1 VPGGLQKELR
11 QTKPFRSLE
20 VEAALSIART
30 AARLDHG
37 VAQALKPFGLT
48 PTQYNVLR
56 ILRGAGAEGL
66 CRNAVG
72 ERLVAPV
79 PDVTRLLDRMEDAAL
94 ISRERSGTDRRFVTT
109 RITGKGLDLL
119 DQIDAPLAAL
129 HQRQLGH
136 LGKRNLKVLVDVLT
150 EARERL

>member
-1 VPGGLQKELR
+1 VPKGLQQELK
-11 QTKPFRSLE
+11 QTKPFQSLE

-30 AARLDHG
+30 AAKLDHS

-56 ILRGAGAEGL
+56 ILRGAGVEGL

-94 ISRERSGTDRRFVTT
+94 ISRERSGTDRRYVTT
-109 RITGKGLDLL
+109 RITRKGLDLL
-119 DQIDAPLAAL
+119 DQIDAPLTAL
-129 HQRQLGH
+129 SQEQLGH
-136 LGKRNLKVLVDVLT
+136 LGRRNLRVLVDVLT
-150 EARERL
+150 KAREKL

>member
-1 VPGGLQKELR
+1 M
-11 QTKPFRSLE
+11 
-20 VEAALSIART
+20 
-30 AARLDHG
+30 
-37 VAQALKPFGLT
+37 
-48 PTQYNVLR
+48 LR
-56 ILRGAGAEGL
+56 ILRGAGVEGL

-94 ISRERSGTDRRFVTT
+94 ISRERSGTDRRYVTT
-109 RITGKGLDLL
+109 RITRKGLDLL

-129 HQRQLGH
+129 HQEQLGH

-150 EARERL
+150 EAREKL